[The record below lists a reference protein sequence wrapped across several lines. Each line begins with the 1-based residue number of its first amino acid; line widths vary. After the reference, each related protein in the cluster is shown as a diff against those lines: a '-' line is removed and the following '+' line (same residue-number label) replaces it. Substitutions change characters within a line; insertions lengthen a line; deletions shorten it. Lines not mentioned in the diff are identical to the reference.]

1 MADDTARNSLLLLSG
16 TNVWDFPESLCS
28 SVHVSDSYG
37 WDWRNTGR
45 GSKYDGRHI
54 YTGAG
59 TLSASDYLCAV
70 PILWKASG
78 GNMDHRKTCAMES
91 WRLLSDVNSAIC
103 DFTEK
108 KKNRFDKEY
117 IWNYTRNRHFKLS
130 GRSGLVCHIFKCGT
144 G

>member
-1 MADDTARNSLLLLSG
+1 MG
-16 TNVWDFPESLCS
+16 FPESLCS

-37 WDWRNTGR
+37 WVGGILAGAD
-45 GSKYDGRHI
+45 KYDGRHI

-91 WRLLSDVNSAIC
+91 GRLLSDVNSAIC